1 MSERITQSTFHGL
14 PASRLDAPGG
24 GQATVTDFGAHVVS
38 WSPAPGDERL
48 YMSEQA
54 VFDGTKPLRGGVP
67 VIFPQF
73 GAFGSGVRH
82 GFARLL
88 TWNRTEHRSGPDFST
103 ATWTMAPTDPAQH
116 VPAVVE
122 MTVCVEAGRLDLE
135 LHVAHTGGEAF
146 EFTAALHT
154 YLRVPDITS
163 TTLVG
168 LQNYSYMD
176 QCDGGA
182 VREQTER
189 HLRIDREVDRI
200 YRDAPGRLDV
210 VSRDFT
216 TRVIQDGFTD
226 TVVWNPWVERSKAFA
241 DLPAEGFRRF
251 VCVEAASVLTPVR
264 LEPGQEWAGR
274 QTLAAV

>member
-1 MSERITQSTFHGL
+1 MSERITPSAFQGL
-14 PASRLDAPGG
+14 PGSRLEAPGG

-38 WSPAPGDERL
+38 WSPSPGDERL
-48 YMSEQA
+48 YMSER
-54 VFDGTKPLRGGVP
+54 VVCDGTKPLRGGVP

-73 GAFGSGVRH
+73 GAFGSGLRH

-88 TWNRTEHRSGPDFST
+88 VWKRTEHRSGPEFST
-103 ATWTMAPTDPAQH
+103 ATWTMVAEDPSQR
-116 VPAVVE
+116 VPAEVE

-135 LHVAHTGGEAF
+135 LHVAHAGGEPF

-168 LQNYSYMD
+168 LQNYSYVD
-176 QCDGGA
+176 QCEGGA

-210 VSRDFT
+210 ITRDFT
-216 TRVIQDGFTD
+216 TRVQQDGFSD
-226 TVVWNPWVERSKAFA
+226 TVVWNPWVERSLAFA
-241 DLPAEGFRRF
+241 DLPPEGYRQF
-251 VCVEAASVLTPVR
+251 VCVEAASVLTPVK
-264 LEPGQEWAGR
+264 LEPGAEWAGR